1 MIILNKLV
9 NSDNPCQRHP
19 RSFNTILNFYRT
31 GKLHVADEMCAL
43 AFRFLRIVIFKKQH
57 TVHCIFIPLGMIR
70 LSDLMNFQKI
80 TMNFQEGGG
89 HSNPNNFVADFSTS
103 RNSQRWKSSL
113 LRWSS
118 VLDPR
123 IFLILKKLK
132 KLITY
137 SASRSD
143 LDYWGIDEAY
153 IESCCV

>member
-1 MIILNKLV
+1 M
-9 NSDNPCQRHP
+9 NSDNPYERHP